1 MIAVLLFV
9 LGLALMVF
17 GADLLVRG
25 ASRLAVMLGVTPLI
39 VGLTVVAFGTSAPEF
54 AVSFKSAMI
63 GQAGV
68 AIGNVIGSNIFNIL
82 FILGLSAVV
91 TPLVVASQL
100 IRFDVPL
107 MVAVSLLAWLMA
119 SDGRYGLL
127 DGVILFGGLL
137 GYIGCMIYISRRQ
150 GVAKI
155 APEVAELIG
164 APDPRSPLV
173 RGLVYSGMV
182 ALGLV
187 LLILGSN
194 WLVDSAITFARWFE
208 VSEVVIGLTII
219 AIGTSLPEV
228 VTSIVASLKNERDIA
243 VGNVVGSNLFNL
255 MGVLGC
261 AALVAGGDLP
271 ISSQV
276 LWFDLPVMVAVAIVT
291 LPIFF
296 SYGIIRRWEGGLLL
310 AYYFAYTLYL
320 ILDATG
326 HAGLSP
332 FRAAMLYFAIPLTV
346 LTLTVVLINDLRR
359 RRVLS
364 RATALDE

>member
-1 MIAVLLFV
+1 MIAALLFV
-9 LGLALMVF
+9 LGLVLMVF

-54 AVSFKSAMI
+54 AVSFKSALI
-63 GQAGV
+63 GQEGV

-82 FILGLSAVV
+82 FILGLSALI

-107 MVAVSLLAWLMA
+107 MVAVSLAAWFMA
-119 SDGRYGLL
+119 SDGNYGML
-127 DGVILFGGLL
+127 DGAILFGGLL
-137 GYIGCMIYISRRQ
+137 AYIACMISFSRRNR
-150 GVAKI
+150 I
-155 APEVAELIG
+155 AAIDPEVAELIG
-164 APDPRSPLV
+164 GEDPRSPWV
-173 RGLVYSGMV
+173 RGLIYSGMV
-182 ALGLV
+182 VLGLG

-194 WLVDSAITFARWFE
+194 WLVDSAITFARWFN
-208 VSEVVIGLTII
+208 VSEVVIGLTVI

-261 AALVAGGDLP
+261 TALVAGGDLAVSP
-271 ISSQV
+271 QV
-276 LWFDLPVMVAVAIVT
+276 LWFDLPVMAAVAVVT

-326 HAGLSP
+326 HSGLPP

-346 LTLTVVLINDLRR
+346 LTLVVVMINDLRR
-359 RRVLS
+359 RRVIS

>member
-1 MIAVLLFV
+1 MIAALLFV

-25 ASRLAVMLGVTPLI
+25 ASRLAVMLGVTPLV

-54 AVSFKSAMI
+54 AVSFKSALI

-82 FILGLSAVV
+82 FILGLSALV

-107 MVAVSLLAWLMA
+107 MVAVSLAAWFMA

-127 DGVILFGGLL
+127 DGTILFGGLL
-137 GYIGCMIYISRRQ
+137 SYIAYMIYISRRQ
-150 GVAKI
+150 RVAEVD
-155 APEVAELIG
+155 PEVAELIG
-164 APDPRSPLV
+164 EQDPRSPAV
-173 RGLVYSGMV
+173 RGLIYTGMV
-182 ALGLV
+182 ALGLG
-187 LLILGSN
+187 LLGLGSN
-194 WLVDSAITFARWFE
+194 WLVDSAITFARWFN
-208 VSEVVIGLTII
+208 VSEDVIGLTII

-228 VTSIVASLKNERDIA
+228 VTSVVASLKNERDIA

-261 AALVAGGDLP
+261 TALVAGGDLQVSP
-271 ISSQV
+271 QV
-276 LWFDLPVMVAVAIVT
+276 LWFDLPVMVAVAVVT

-346 LTLTVVLINDLRR
+346 LTLVVVLINDLRR
-359 RRVLS
+359 RGVIGP
-364 RATALDE
+364 ATALGE